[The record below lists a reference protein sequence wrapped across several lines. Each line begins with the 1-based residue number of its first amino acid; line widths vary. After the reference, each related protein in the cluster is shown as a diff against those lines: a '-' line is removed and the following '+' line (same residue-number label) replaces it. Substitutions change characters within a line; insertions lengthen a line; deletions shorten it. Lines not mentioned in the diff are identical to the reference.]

1 MLRGIVVV
9 LSLLVM
15 AAASAAPRESSG
27 VAPSGAWYS
36 IAVPEGW
43 QAGDALVLYQHGFNF
58 ELPDSAPGL
67 GPLAKVMLDEGY
79 AVAATGYSQ
88 RGWALFTA
96 IRDNRELLGIFD
108 AEFGAPGEIV
118 PFGGSMGG
126 LIALRLA
133 EARGLPPVK
142 GVYALCPA
150 AAGARLWDAAID
162 LRLAYDVVCRD
173 AGELPTGAE
182 PLPWAFDLDMIP
194 VDLDD
199 VSDARKVLPA
209 LLPVIQCTGLGLPAG
224 VRNGAMKRRLA
235 QLMAFAGIS
244 DEDFFIT
251 NLAYATFV
259 LGDLVRA
266 PDKLAGRNPFTTAGV
281 DYASNAAVESDIA
294 RIGADPEAAIAL
306 GLSSDFRGA
315 IGTAKVL
322 SIHTSRDQLVI
333 PGNQDFLRARLDSAQ
348 LTSAIVTEDAPS
360 HCGFTAAEGLAG
372 WEALRAW
379 KDGAAQPAVADLQQ
393 ACGELVAGGDAE
405 GPCRFDPEA
414 EIEPFDAVVRPR
426 PTASGIPVLPAPL
439 PPPALKP
446 PAHRRGGS
454 APGAASAY

>member
-1 MLRGIVVV
+1 MLRAMLVV
-9 LSLLVM
+9 LSLSL
-15 AAASAAPRESSG
+15 ACTASAAPREASG
-27 VAPSGAWYS
+27 VAPSGAWYR
-36 IAVPEGW
+36 IAVPERW
-43 QAGDALVLYQHGFNF
+43 SAGDALVLYQHGFDF
-58 ELPDSAPGL
+58 QQVDSAPSL
-67 GPLAKVMLDEGY
+67 GPLADVMLAEGY

-88 RGWALFTA
+88 HGWALFTA
-96 IRDNRELLGIFD
+96 IRDNRELLDLFS

-150 AAGARLWDAAID
+150 AAGSRLWDAAID
-162 LRLAYDVVCRD
+162 LRLGYDVVCREAGDLPNGD
-173 AGELPTGAE
+173 A

-194 VDLDD
+194 VGLDD
-199 VSDARKVLPA
+199 VTDQSMVLPA
-209 LLPVIQCTGLGLPAG
+209 LLPVVRCTGLGLPEDL
-224 VRNGAMKRRLA
+224 RNGAMKRRLA
-235 QLMAFAGIS
+235 ELMAFTGIH

-281 DYASNAAVESDIA
+281 DYASDAAIESGIA

-306 GLSSDFRGA
+306 RLSSDFHGDV
-315 IGTAKVL
+315 GTAKVL
-322 SIHTSRDQLVI
+322 SIHTSQDQLVI
-333 PGNQDFLRARLDSAQ
+333 PGNQDFLSARLDPAQ
-348 LTSAIVTEDAPS
+348 LTSAIVVEETPS
-360 HCGFTAAEGLAG
+360 HCGFSPAEGLAG

-379 KDGAAQPAVADLQQ
+379 KDGAAQPDAADLLKT
-393 ACGELVAGGDAE
+393 CIDLVGDGYAE
-405 GPCRFDPEA
+405 GACRFDPDA
-414 EIEPFDAVVRPR
+414 QVLPFDAVVRPR
-426 PTASGIPVLPAPL
+426 PELAMPVLPAPL

-446 PAHRRGGS
+446 PTHRRGGS
-454 APGAASAY
+454 PGAASAY